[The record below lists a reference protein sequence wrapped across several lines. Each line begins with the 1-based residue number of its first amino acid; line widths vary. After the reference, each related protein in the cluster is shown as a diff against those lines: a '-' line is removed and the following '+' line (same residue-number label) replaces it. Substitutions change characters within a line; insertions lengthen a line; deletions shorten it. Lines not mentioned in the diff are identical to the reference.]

1 MGLSLVETPLVKL
14 SSISVALL
22 CFGNRLLY
30 VLAIPKV
37 KLVRPKMNWSVVIST
52 AKLLRNVRNV
62 SETISTQF
70 VSKLVHCVIEFTL
83 EKKLWS
89 FNTLKQIQERVNLLS
104 KPNPIST

>member
-1 MGLSLVETPLVKL
+1 MGIGAGATGA
-14 SSISVALL
+14 SI
-22 CFGNRLLY
+22 
-30 VLAIPKV
+30 AIPKV
-37 KLVRPKMNWSVVIST
+37 KLVRPKMNWSVFIST